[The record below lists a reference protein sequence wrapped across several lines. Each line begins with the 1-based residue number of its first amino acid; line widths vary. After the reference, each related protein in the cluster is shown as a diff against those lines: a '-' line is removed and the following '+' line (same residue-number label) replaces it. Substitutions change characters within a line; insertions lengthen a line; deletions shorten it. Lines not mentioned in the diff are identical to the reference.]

1 MKSSEKKYF
10 PMFVDLTD
18 KKVVV
23 AGAGTIAKRRIRA
36 MLEFTEHLTVIAP
49 EVNPELRT
57 LEEQGKLT
65 VLRKAYERED
75 LYDAAL
81 VIAATNDK
89 KTNED
94 IYAACKCL
102 GIPVNVCNDRDK
114 CDFYFPGIATCG
126 NTVIGVSTNGREKRR
141 QQALAKQMEKQ
152 GACCSAEADLEK
164 ACKTALQRAD
174 QEGFD
179 VVLFAGSLYLIGA
192 ARGILRHILE
202 EKRK

>member
-18 KKVVV
+18 KKVIV

-36 MLEFTEHLTVIAP
+36 MLAFTEHLTVIAP
-49 EVNPELRT
+49 EVNPELRA
-57 LEEQGKLT
+57 LEEEGRLT
-65 VLRKAYERED
+65 VLRRPYERED

-89 KTNED
+89 KTNDD

-102 GIPVNVCNDRDK
+102 GIPVNVCNDREK

-126 NTVIGVSTNGREKRR
+126 DTVIGVSTNGRQKRR
-141 QQALAKQMEKQ
+141 QQALAEQIEQ
-152 GACCSAEADLEK
+152 LLA
-164 ACKTALQRAD
+164 
-174 QEGFD
+174 QEEG
-179 VVLFAGSLYLIGA
+179 
-192 ARGILRHILE
+192 
-202 EKRK
+202 